1 MKKTLQLFCV
11 LILFILFG
19 CFIFSRQNRTVQLRI
34 DENNMP
40 VLSLKADDSNELLYP
55 WFNES
60 DGLYYFF
67 LPSFVDNNRIYF
79 DLIKNKSVSIDGL
92 PFDEWNVFE
101 WEAETPY
108 SIYCETQEYNVVF
121 MKSANIPS
129 LFLETESG
137 DMEYLNADKANEET
151 GNICLINPTK
161 NVEYQGNLKR
171 ISGRGNSTFSTTKKA

>member
-92 PFDEWNVFE
+92 PFFRLVPHRAGLWARPPKG
-101 WEAETPY
+101 AECF
-108 SIYCETQEYNVVF
+108 IF
-121 MKSANIPS
+121 MIRPASPPPGAWHCG
-129 LFLETESG
+129 SG
-137 DMEYLNADKANEET
+137 GWFPVPPRRGGWA
-151 GNICLINPTK
+151 C
-161 NVEYQGNLKR
+161 
-171 ISGRGNSTFSTTKKA
+171 GRSP